1 MSQRHTKHHGIFL
14 FDEVVFSS
22 DEESDSASQDGDD
35 YSSSQEG
42 RCIVFVSPRG
52 SSFSDDVQS
61 KDLYQFFRSKFGR
74 RQIKYANVVRNR
86 RSKKTRGYGRVKFAS
101 NSVAR
106 DAIARFNGCLF
117 LGKYRLYIGFVR
129 EPETKEVAFQCTAEH
144 LLYLSY
150 SFFEARGLSQ
160 KVSSLKQALPA
171 KVISKNSKI
180 YLLGTTQE
188 VESSCEVLD
197 HFLSGLGYRKVS
209 YKYDCNHMRILEESF
224 IPAIMKNEITCVL
237 KAETPADLMHVHIF
251 SHNTESLTSA
261 LRKFQ
266 VNCSFC
272 SVKSNDFYTA

>member
-1 MSQRHTKHHGIFL
+1 MSRILTTRVSL
-14 FDEVVFSS
+14 FDEAAYS
-22 DEESDSASQDGDD
+22 DDEGSDSASHYGD
-35 YSSSQEG
+35 YSYSQEG
-42 RCIVFVSPRG
+42 CSTVFVSPQG
-52 SSFSDDVQS
+52 SSFSNDVYG
-61 KDLYQFFRSKFGR
+61 KDLLQFFCSKFGR
-74 RQIKYANVVRNR
+74 RQIKYANVPRNKR
-86 RSKKTRGYGRVKFAS
+86 TKKTRGYGRVKFAS

-106 DAIARFNGCLF
+106 EAIARFNGCLF

-160 KVSSLKQALPA
+160 KVSSLKHSLPA
-171 KVISKNSKI
+171 KVINKNSRI

-188 VESSCEVLD
+188 IESSCEVLD
-197 HFLSGLGYRKVS
+197 RFLSGLGYRKVS

-224 IPAIMKNEITCVL
+224 IPAIKKNEITCVL

-266 VNCSFC
+266 VN
-272 SVKSNDFYTA
+272 

>member
-1 MSQRHTKHHGIFL
+1 MSQRHTRQHNISL
-14 FDEVVFSS
+14 FDEAAFSN
-22 DEESDSASQDGDD
+22 DEGSDSASQDGDC
-35 YSSSQEG
+35 SSSQEG
-42 RCIVFVSPRG
+42 RCIVFVSPQG
-52 SSFSDDVQS
+52 SSFSDDVQG

-106 DAIARFNGCLF
+106 EAITRFNGCLF
-117 LGKYRLYIGFVR
+117 LGTYRLYIGFVR
-129 EPETKEVAFQCTAEH
+129 EPEIKEVMFQCTAEQ

-150 SFFEARGLSQ
+150 SFFEGLSQ
-160 KVSSLKQALPA
+160 KVSSLKRSLSA
-171 KVISKNSKI
+171 KVINKNSRI

-188 VESSCEVLD
+188 IESGCEVLD
-197 HFLSGLGYRKVS
+197 HFISGLGYRKVS

-237 KAETPADLMHVHIF
+237 KTETPADLMHVHIF

-266 VNCSFC
+266 VN
-272 SVKSNDFYTA
+272 